1 LGDGVRALYGVLQ
14 RLLEVA
20 EEMKQRMGSD
30 PLQWA
35 SYTYPGLIA
44 FGEVIMCWRLLDMA
58 VIAAET
64 LKKKK
69 SDFYLGKIHQAT
81 FFTDM
86 TLPHT
91 LATLETCL
99 RPGREVIDIPDAA
112 F

>member
-1 LGDGVRALYGVLQ
+1 VRALSNAVR
-14 RLLEVA
+14 RLLEVCA
-20 EEMKQRMGSD
+20 EMKQGHQRD

-35 SYTYPGLIA
+35 SYTYPALMA

-58 VIAAET
+58 VIAAEA
-64 LKKKK
+64 LKKKN

-81 FFTDM
+81 FFVDM

-91 LATLETCL
+91 LASLETCL
-99 RPGREVIDIPDAA
+99 RPGREIVEMPEAA